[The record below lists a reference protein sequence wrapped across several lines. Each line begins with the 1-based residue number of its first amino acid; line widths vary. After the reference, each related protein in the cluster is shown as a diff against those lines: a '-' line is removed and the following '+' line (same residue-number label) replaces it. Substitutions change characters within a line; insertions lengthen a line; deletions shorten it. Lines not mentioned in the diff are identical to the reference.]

1 MRDVFSFQDCSFHVF
16 LSQQGHYASTAPAV
30 AMDVLEIPLVGVG
43 PLWHGGAI
51 AGAVPRSVDVGGVP
65 NNQSLAVVDENLKL
79 CRLTTSDGTET
90 IVLLF
95 VGSEDIGRPYRTYL
109 GVEPNG
115 GVGAAV
121 IAVAGVERDGDSV
134 RQWMVEL
141 ATGAFAI

>member
-1 MRDVFSFQDCSFHVF
+1 MTAIDVGRLAAK
-16 LSQQGHYASTAPAV
+16 LSAV
-30 AMDVLEIPLVGVG
+30 GSVPPL
-43 PLWHGGAI
+43 
-51 AGAVPRSVDVGGVP
+51 VDVGGVEDILAPAIENPQLEIANP
-65 NNQSLAVVDENLKL
+65 NTYHTELPVALAL
-79 CRLTTSDGTET
+79 
-90 IVLLF
+90 
-95 VGSEDIGRPYRTYL
+95 GSEDIGKPYRTYL